1 LNPYHQHQ
9 HNMPGFI
16 PDMRLMRGENFDILE
31 DEHALAITFR
41 GRVVY
46 RTESPIIIRAALLT
60 GQAGHRIYDMLH
72 RANRLID
79 QDTHDTSQE
88 ENQEEPQPQPQP
100 STPQPA
106 PTVTILD
113 QTKRI
118 NRLILRFTLACI
130 YVTILVLRQIVL
142 LVALAA
148 RVSGTTLDAPRP
160 RAGRGRQR
168 QKQQQQQEGQR
179 QRRPRSGSDDEAYQR
194 SLRIANSAR
203 EFRAA
208 IDAVSA
214 LVGPVQLSM
223 PREDGQSEDETQPGL
238 AAFRVDRRASVEEV
252 PDMEGAGG
260 QGLTTGTDQA
270 GRTDAGQRRL
280 TAGRKQGGMTDD
292 DDDDDC

>member
-1 LNPYHQHQ
+1 
-9 HNMPGFI
+9 MPDFV
-16 PDMRLMRGENFDILE
+16 PDMRFMRGEGLGILA

-72 RANRLID
+72 RASRLID

-100 STPQPA
+100 STQQPA

-148 RVSGTTLDAPRP
+148 RASGTTLDAPRP
-160 RAGRGRQR
+160 RAGRGR
-168 QKQQQQQEGQR
+168 QR

-208 IDAVSA
+208 IDAISA

-223 PREDGQSEDETQPGL
+223 PREDGQSEDETQPGV

-260 QGLTTGTDQA
+260 QGLTTGRDQA
-270 GRTDAGQRRL
+270 GRVDAGQRRL
-280 TAGRKQGGMTDD
+280 TAGMTDD
-292 DDDDDC
+292 DDDDDEC